1 MLAKES
7 ISYRTLSVVGFPL
20 SLTIFIGII
29 FGLNTMETDL
39 SLFLYLILLRVIAI
53 VFCTFFEKLIPYRTG
68 HKFEKG
74 EFKTDATFYLFN
86 NFLVIPAISFFHVT
100 IVRMVLESF
109 GYEDGLGLST
119 LPLYQEAIIA
129 FFLMEFFGYW
139 AHRLVHVNN
148 FLWRGHATHH
158 SPSSIYWLNNFRNNF
173 MSYLVAFA
181 LVYTPMYILGVSK
194 EFLILRFSI
203 FMLLAPYQHINADF
217 RLGFLNYIFSAAPNH
232 RFHHSQNPAE
242 ANSNFGLMTNFFDII
257 HGTFIHGDHFK
268 KDSKMGLFSEIE
280 GYKKHDFVYQELA
293 PWSKKLR
300 QKKSQKLVPI
310 ETQRV
315 F

>member
-1 MLAKES
+1 MLAKNS
-7 ISYRTLSVVGFPL
+7 ISYKVLSIAGFPL
-20 SLTIFIGII
+20 SFIIFIGII
-29 FGLNTMETDL
+29 CEINILDSDL
-39 SLFLYLILLRVIAI
+39 SLFVYFVILRVIAI
-53 VFCTFFEKLIPYRTG
+53 AFCTFFEKLIPYNTE

-74 EFKTDATFYLFN
+74 ELKTDITFYLSN
-86 NFLVIPAISFFHVT
+86 NFLLIPVIAYFHVT
-100 IVRMVLESF
+100 VVRFFLESF
-109 GYEDGLGLST
+109 GYENGLGLSS
-119 LPLYQEAIIA
+119 LPVYLEAVIA
-129 FFLMEFFGYW
+129 FLLMEFLGYW
-139 AHRLVHVNN
+139 AHRLVHVNY

-158 SPSSIYWLNNFRNNF
+158 SPSSIYWMNNFRNNF

-217 RLGFLNYIFSAAPNH
+217 RLGFLNYVFSVAPNH

-242 ANSNFGLMTNFFDII
+242 ANSNFGLMTNLFDII
-257 HGTFIHGDHFK
+257 HGTFIRGDHFK

-280 GYKKHDFVYQELA
+280 GYKKHNFVYQELA

-300 QKKSQKLVPI
+300 QKKSQELVPI
-310 ETQRV
+310 ATQRV

>member
-1 MLAKES
+1 MLAKNS
-7 ISYRTLSVVGFPL
+7 ISYKVLSIAGFPL
-20 SLTIFIGII
+20 SLIIFIGII
-29 FGLNTMETDL
+29 YEINILDSDL
-39 SLFLYLILLRVIAI
+39 SLFVYFVILRVIAI
-53 VFCTFFEKLIPYRTG
+53 AFCTFFEKLIPYNTE

-74 EFKTDATFYLFN
+74 ELKTDITFYSFN
-86 NFLVIPAISFFHVT
+86 NFLVIPVVAYFHVT
-100 IVRMVLESF
+100 IVRFFLESF
-109 GYEDGLGLST
+109 GYENGLGLSS
-119 LPLYQEAIIA
+119 LPLYVEAVIA
-129 FFLMEFFGYW
+129 FFLIEFFAYW
-139 AHRLVHVNN
+139 THRFFHMNF

-158 SPSSIYWLNNFRNNF
+158 TPSSIYWMNNFRNNF
-173 MSYLVAFA
+173 LSYLVAFA

-203 FMLLAPYQHINADF
+203 FILLAPYQHINADF
-217 RLGFLNYIFSAAPNH
+217 RLGFLNYIFCMAPNH
-232 RFHHSQNPAE
+232 RFHHSQNSAE
-242 ANSNFGLMTNFFDII
+242 ANSNFGLITSIFDII

-280 GYKKHDFVYQELA
+280 GYKKHNFIYQELA

-300 QKKSQKLVPI
+300 KKKSQKLVPI